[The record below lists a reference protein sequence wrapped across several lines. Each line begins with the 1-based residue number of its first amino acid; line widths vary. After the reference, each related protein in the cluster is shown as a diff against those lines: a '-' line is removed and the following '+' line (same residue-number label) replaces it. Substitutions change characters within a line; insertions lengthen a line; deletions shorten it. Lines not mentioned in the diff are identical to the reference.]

1 MLPGPSPVLA
11 RSCQRDAGPTR
22 TLIRPV
28 LPLALDP
35 LPMGNR
41 PGRNRGDPRRGSRI
55 RVSRRGPAR
64 PSQNFR
70 TNPPMRLRP
79 STQPQWHRHRV
90 EFLTGPPGP
99 GLGRAPTLLSPSRR
113 PPPALVSG
121 LPFES
126 TTLNKNKCHRRR
138 KRSRKLQYLTSGG
151 VPPRAGLDRPD
162 PWARNASLPTLIQ
175 QYGGQNAPQNE
186 PP

>member
-1 MLPGPSPVLA
+1 MLQSAGPPPSNAHLILGSYPLSLSHPQVLGKATARSTGGPSH
-11 RSCQRDAGPTR
+11 D
-22 TLIRPV
+22 
-28 LPLALDP
+28 
-35 LPMGNR
+35 
-41 PGRNRGDPRRGSRI
+41 
-55 RVSRRGPAR
+55 RGPDVEHDPFLAGGDLAD
-64 PSQNFR
+64 PAKNFR

-90 EFLTGPPGP
+90 GFLTGAPGP
-99 GLGRAPTLLSPSRR
+99 GVGRAPAPVSPSRR

-138 KRSRKLQYLTSGG
+138 RRSRKLQYLTSGG

-175 QYGGQNAPQNE
+175 QYGGQNAPKT
-186 PP
+186 